1 MSSGSLPYPSVKDSE
16 YQRPGRYYEHK
27 YRREESR
34 ILLKKTAFSKI
45 GDGRDMRRFTVLLA
59 LIVILIS
66 AEAFAAADSCTAG
79 LELRSDEYYLD
90 LPIVKYTDASGQ
102 THYYYGEFLYVP
114 KGDDQYW
121 FKLTS
126 AGERVDTSSYSS
138 CQPSTLAY
146 SGSVLMLHINNL
158 EFNNAYFS
166 IDLEYSPSTDGY
178 TWFVVTETLEAQASP
193 FGFIMGDTSARDKTI
208 TGMADLGA
216 KWIRLSGVS
225 GIIWER
231 VEKTK
236 GQYDWTE
243 ADNMLSAFSQKG
255 LSILVTIGASNKI
268 YQSESG
274 YLPKDIKA
282 YKAFLSAAAERYDG
296 DGLDDA
302 PGAPAVSAWQIGN
315 EVEMKTA
322 WMDSPENYAELMK
335 ASYEAVKSA
344 SAAAKVVIAGMGTG
358 DSAALSKYSQIL
370 SSMKDGVYF
379 DVFDFHWHAV
389 DGGNYKEHKT
399 KDSKKVLNFDKVLSE
414 VKDMLTAGNH
424 ENAEIWITEM
434 SASDIIPTGNTEK
447 TQAVDLI
454 KRYVYPAVNGVNK
467 VFWGTLYEQSGFGG
481 QTAGNTN
488 YFDTQ
493 GLVNNPGNDG
503 SSHNKLAYYSYKKMV
518 EVLGESAWK
527 DIQKIQESDGIYIYK
542 FLKNGTPVWVAWN
555 DNPDSRLITILEVDS
570 IQVKITQAVPNYASG
585 QDVTDYSRAFSTET
599 KAASNTAISVSLGEA
614 PVFVE
619 GLR

>member
-1 MSSGSLPYPSVKDSE
+1 
-16 YQRPGRYYEHK
+16 
-27 YRREESR
+27 
-34 ILLKKTAFSKI
+34 
-45 GDGRDMRRFTVLLA
+45 MRRSIALLVFV
-59 LIVILIS
+59 VILIS
-66 AEAFAAADSCTAG
+66 AKAFAAADSCTAK
-79 LELRSDEYYLD
+79 LELKSNEYYLNI
-90 LPIVKYTDASGQ
+90 PAVKYTNTAGQ

-114 KGDDQYW
+114 KGDGKYW
-121 FKLTS
+121 FQLAG
-126 AGERVDTSSYSS
+126 AGELVDTSPYSS

-146 SGSVLMLHINNL
+146 YGSALMLHINNL
-158 EFNNAYFS
+158 ELNGAYFS

-178 TWFVVTETLEAQASP
+178 TWFVVTETVAGPLETQASP

-208 TGMADLGA
+208 SGMTDLGA

-243 ADNMLSAFSQKG
+243 ADKMLSTFSQKG
-255 LSILVTIGASNKI
+255 ISILVTIGASNKV
-268 YQSESG
+268 YQSEFG

-296 DGLDDA
+296 DGLEDA
-302 PGAPAVSAWQIGN
+302 PGSPTVSAWQIGN
-315 EVEMKTA
+315 EVEMKTV
-322 WMDSPENYAELMK
+322 WMDSPGNYAELMK

-344 SAAAKVVIAGMGTG
+344 SSAVKVVIAGMGTG
-358 DSAALSKYSQIL
+358 DSAALLKYSQIL

-379 DVFDFHWHAV
+379 DAFDFHWHAT

-399 KDSKKVLNFDKVLSE
+399 KDSNKVLNFDKVLSE
-414 VKDMLTAGNH
+414 IKNMLAAGNH
-424 ENAEIWITEM
+424 KNAEIWITEM
-434 SASDIIPTGNTEK
+434 SASDIIPAGNTEE

-454 KRYVYPAVNGVNK
+454 KRYVYPAVKGVNK

-503 SSHNKLAYYSYKKMV
+503 LSHNKLAYYSYRKMV
-518 EVLGESAWK
+518 EVLGESDWK

-542 FLKNGTPVWVAWN
+542 FLKSGTPVWVAWN
-555 DNPDSRLITILEVDS
+555 DNPDSRQITIADVGS
-570 IQVKITQAVPNYASG
+570 IQVEITQAVPNYASG
-585 QDVTDYSRAFSTET
+585 QEVTDYSRAFSTET
-599 KAASNTAISVSLGEA
+599 KAAINAAISVSLGEA

-619 GLR
+619 EVK